1 MFPCYSL
8 NIGLVKQ
15 VGPPSHPI
23 HKESPSKVCTVT
35 PLFSRA
41 FLVWGKPEIIT
52 QTPGRMVSIFIF
64 RPSLEINSFSGAS
77 IKL

>member
-1 MFPCYSL
+1 MFSCYDL

-23 HKESPSKVCTVT
+23 HRESPSKVCTIT

-41 FLVWGKPEIIT
+41 FFVWGKPEIIT
-52 QTPGRMVSIFIF
+52 QTLGRMVSTLIL

-77 IKL
+77 IKS